1 MTDPALAARL
11 PQPKRQMLPI
21 DDVIP
26 NPRNDNVH
34 PQSQIDLLE
43 QSIRRFGQPQPIL
56 VRLENRMII
65 AGHGIHLAMRQAGES
80 EVDTLLWD
88 VDQKTADAF
97 LVADN
102 RFSEL
107 SRRDPDR
114 TRELLDQLREDE
126 DFAAL
131 GFLPAEVEKLFED
144 EGDPIEVREINTDPV
159 NDVFYIMVRGPLA
172 MQALA
177 LKRLQEVMVEIPDIE
192 VDLGTTLR

>member
-1 MTDPALAARL
+1 MAVAELVKTP
-11 PQPKRQMLPI
+11 PKRQMLPI
-21 DDVIP
+21 DEVIP

-88 VDQKTADAF
+88 VGQRTADAF

-114 TRELLDQLREDE
+114 TRELLDELREDE

-131 GFLPAEVEKLFED
+131 GFLPAEVEKLFAD

-172 MQALA
+172 MQAVA
-177 LKRLQEVMVEIPDIE
+177 LKRR
-192 VDLGTTLR
+192 TAT